1 MSDAPA
7 IFRARG
13 LSKNFGGVRAVKDV
27 SLAVAPATVF
37 AIIGPNGAGKSTLLN
52 LISGVHPSDAGTVTF
67 DRLDVTRLPPHAR
80 VRHGLAR
87 TFQKIRL
94 FKQLSVLDNVVAG
107 FHSAQRHL
115 RFEKLDRITAIDVAS
130 GADHLQQPFE

>member
-1 MSDAPA
+1 SGAHPGRAVHAGRHRAGAARCARSPEPFVAPSSRGRQIMNDAPP
-7 IFRARG
+7 IFRATG

-27 SLAVAPATVF
+27 SLAVEPATVF

-52 LISGVHPSDAGTVTF
+52 LISGVHAPDAGTMAF
-67 DRLDVTRLPPHAR
+67 GDLDFTGLPPHAR

-94 FKQLSVLDNVVAG
+94 FRQLS
-107 FHSAQRHL
+107 
-115 RFEKLDRITAIDVAS
+115 
-130 GADHLQQPFE
+130 